1 MHNAEQKWAHFYSK
15 WCIVGYEIGALWD
28 LWDCFINL
36 IKKNTWIKLF
46 MQNDCTVVLKIFTAD
61 RISVFPEVVTHNF
74 DIWCVTV
81 TLVHSGHAPNHPH
94 GHPRLI
100 YWKQYY
106 FFQTF
111 ELLNV
116 SNASSHICGYGN
128 NRKRLLRCVKKEKGS
143 KIHLYFAMW
152 HNRAQCSQLSIFVH
166 SYRVT
171 G

>member
-36 IKKNTWIKLF
+36 IKKILELSFSCKMTAQWF
-46 MQNDCTVVLKIFTAD
+46 LKFLPQTEYQFFQRSWHTILTSD
-61 RISVFPEVVTHNF
+61 VS
-74 DIWCVTV
+74 
-81 TLVHSGHAPNHPH
+81 LSPNHPH

-128 NRKRLLRCVKKEKGS
+128 SRKRLLRCVKKEKGS